1 MNPYLDSLV
10 HTTRRHF
17 LKESAVGLGAIAL
30 SSLLGR
36 NAMGAPLAATNP
48 LAARLPHFA
57 PKADEMKPL
66 LALYTKSLERFSR
79 DAKQAFTV
87 ATVPLGAL
95 APDANPAELAAWT
108 VVGNVL
114 LNLDEFLMKP

>member
-1 MNPYLDSLV
+1 V
-10 HTTRRHF
+10 R
-17 LKESAVGLGAIAL
+17 
-30 SSLLGR
+30 
-36 NAMGAPLAATNP
+36 
-48 LAARLPHFA
+48 A

>member
-1 MNPYLDSLV
+1 
-10 HTTRRHF
+10 
-17 LKESAVGLGAIAL
+17 
-30 SSLLGR
+30 
-36 NAMGAPLAATNP
+36 
-48 LAARLPHFA
+48 
-57 PKADEMKPL
+57 L
-66 LALYTKSLERFSR
+66 LALYAKSLERFSR